1 MVYVFNDG
9 GKADTGR
16 KGKSG
21 DCVVRAIA
29 IANNMDYETAYRMV
43 AQEAANYGFKKSAR
57 DGIHNIVRDAVLK
70 KLGWVW
76 VSAPKIAGRKARC
89 ADLLAEGIVIAR
101 QARHIVA
108 VNYGIPHDI
117 FDSSNKMI
125 YGYWVKSSVHTL
137 SK

>member
-1 MVYVFNDG
+1 MVYVINDG
-9 GKADTGR
+9 GKAATGR

-29 IANNMDYETAYRMV
+29 IASDMDYETTYRMV
-43 AQEAANYGFKKSAR
+43 AEEAANYGFKKSAR
-57 DGIHNIVRDAVLK
+57 DGIHNTVRDAVLK

-76 VSAPKIAGRKARC
+76 MPAPKIAGRKARC
-89 ADLLAEGIVIAR
+89 ADLFDKGMVIAR

-117 FDSSNKMI
+117 FDSSGKMV
-125 YGYWVKSSVHTL
+125 YGYWAK
-137 SK
+137 K